1 MIKLDEKSNAQSW
14 ELEITCKNKKYLD
27 EVVKAILKYGM
38 IDFEVNN
45 TECLS
50 NADEWDGRYTV
61 LMWCSCFNNL
71 KNITTD
77 LAEIEE
83 RLQ

>member
-1 MIKLDEKSNAQSW
+1 MKLDEKSNAQSW

-27 EVVKAILKYGM
+27 EVVKSILKYGM

-61 LMWCSCFNNL
+61 LMWCSWFNNL